1 MHPDPPRM
9 GSVGVPPILNLIVTA
24 AATVALLSLLAATQ
38 ISGTAEAQATGIC
51 DRTPAVR
58 DEILE
63 SLAPGTQ
70 CEDVTETDLNGITT
84 SLSIPDPSLDSLRP
98 DDFKGLTAIRV
109 LSIFDT
115 ALENLPAGIF
125 SDLQSVTSLSLVRNR
140 LTTVEARAFEGLSAM
155 TTLNLSDNPR
165 LESISSEAFEG
176 LGALRNLN
184 LSETRISVLPSGVF
198 DGSASLT
205 TLRLSNTLL
214 VTLPQGVFDPLTAL
228 SQLDLHTNGELTSLP
243 TRTFVN
249 NPSLGRLRLDTNP
262 KLSSL
267 PDEMFSSGHTLVDVN
282 LNGTAIETLPA
293 NFIAALGSIGALDL
307 PSTLTAWPTGFDL
320 PDTLYR
326 LKIRGNETFHTLP
339 DDVLSTPLPQ
349 ALTGLRFHDI
359 QLSDGTLDAIGA
371 HQPVN
376 INSSTDPPPLVP
388 WSDFWF
394 ENTGIT
400 GADLTELIN
409 DWCYNVASCQNWN
422 GPRHLGLQNE
432 DLSDWL
438 DPDGDAATL
447 TEHRAA
453 VQRLNLS
460 GTLTLW
466 NTQMSAGQV
475 TELLTHMPKNLRYL
489 RLLGLELDGLD
500 IGSSTFTFSQ
510 FTELQELMIAESEI
524 GDATAKK
531 IIEDLPP
538 LQNLWLYSNNIQTVP
553 AFPSY
558 PNLIVLHLYRN
569 PLETVTVGAFDSLPA
584 LLTLGLSYGEL
595 VSIPAGMLDNN
606 TRLRF
611 LYLNNNGLD
620 TLPPGIFD
628 NNADLT
634 RLYLNDNKL
643 TELSADLLHKV
654 TDEPVGN
661 KLLVLD
667 LSNNLLTA
675 LPAGFFDGREYLT
688 TLDLSNNLLTELPT
702 DFLDGREY
710 LTTLDLSNNLLTS
723 LPDGIFRDN
732 PRLESL
738 YLHDNELG
746 LVPAQFANLKR
757 LQTFTLEDKKE
768 EVEDETPAPSGLGT
782 ILRIEPGIR
791 AVTLGASDTVRLGV
805 NIYGRQDLLDNSLA
819 GSDEDGD
826 RLRFAWT
833 GDAGGGSFMAISGNS
848 GTDSREV
855 LYTAS
860 ERPGTYILTANL
872 PFDSGCLT
880 VREGEEQLE
889 ALARCSA
896 QFEVTVRRPSQ
907 VESVAVTP
915 VNPPGPISE
924 TLTDS
929 EGTAYAVFNPEDGGS
944 FQGEGVLISAGA
956 GAVANG
962 EFIGISMAETG
973 DASNAGSTDQRYTLG
988 GSSYVIK
995 VVDSSSEPVTNYVLQ
1010 EPATVCLPL
1019 PHELRGN
1026 ITGIAIAAIAPN
1038 NGLTVLASSVKI
1050 TPNGVIV
1057 CGGISGLPA
1066 SVAVG
1071 TLGAPPPL
1079 PVIEP
1084 EETEQALPETGG
1096 TAPSNAGTLW
1106 ALILGS
1112 AIVVSGYAVLR
1123 VARRRNNQMR

>member
-1 MHPDPPRM
+1 M
-9 GSVGVPPILNLIVTA
+9 GVPPILNLIVTA

-84 SLSIPDPSLDSLRP
+84 SLSIPDPSLDSLHP
-98 DDFKGLTAIRV
+98 DDFKGLTAIPRLTIV
-109 LSIFDT
+109 DT
-115 ALENLPAGIF
+115 ALESLPAGIF
-125 SDLQSVTSLSLVRNR
+125 SDLQSVTRMSLARNR
-140 LTTVEARAFEGLSAM
+140 FTTVEARAFEGLTAM
-155 TTLNLSDNPR
+155 TQLDLSSNPR
-165 LESISSEAFEG
+165 LESISPDAFEG
-176 LGALRNLN
+176 LSALQTLN
-184 LSETRISVLPSGVF
+184 LYQTRISTLPSGVF
-198 DGSASLT
+198 DGLT
-205 TLRLSNTLL
+205 GLATLQLSNTPLA
-214 VTLPQGVFDPLTAL
+214 TLPQGVFDPLTAL

-249 NPSLGRLRLDTNP
+249 NPSLGRLRLDPNP
-262 KLSSL
+262 KLASL
-267 PDEMFSSGHTLVDVN
+267 PDEMFSSGHTLIDVN
-282 LNGTAIETLPA
+282 INGTAIETLPA

-326 LKIRGNETFHTLP
+326 LKIRGNERFHTLP
-339 DDVLSTPLPQ
+339 DDVLSAPLPQ
-349 ALTGLRFHDI
+349 SLTRLRFYDI
-359 QLSDGTLDAIGA
+359 RIPDETLDAIGA
-371 HQPVN
+371 HQAVD
-376 INSSTDPPPLVP
+376 IYDGADPPPPKSWYEFHVT
-388 WSDFWF
+388 
-394 ENTGIT
+394 NTGIT
-400 GADLTELIN
+400 GVDLTDLIN
-409 DWCYNVASCQNWN
+409 GWCYNDAACPEWN
-422 GPRHLGLQNE
+422 GPRILSLSNE

-438 DPDGDAATL
+438 DPDGAVTTL
-447 TEHRAA
+447 TQHRAA
-453 VQRLNLS
+453 VQRMS
-460 GTLTLW
+460 IGSSLTL
-466 NTQMSAGQV
+466 NKTQMSAEQV
-475 TELLTHMPKNLRYL
+475 TEMLTYMPKGQNGHL
-489 RLLGLELDGLD
+489 RLLNLDLDRLELGP
-500 IGSSTFTFSQ
+500 STFTFSQ
-510 FTELQELMIAESEI
+510 FTSLRELQIANSQI
-524 GDATAKK
+524 GDATAEK

-538 LQNLWLYSNNIQTVP
+538 IQDLRLHGNSIKTVP
-553 AFPSY
+553 VFPSY
-558 PNLIVLHLYRN
+558 PNLRSLFLHRN
-569 PLETVTVGAFDSLPA
+569 PLETVTPGAFDNLPSLI
-584 LLTLGLSYGEL
+584 TLALSYGEL
-595 VSIPAGMLDNN
+595 ESIPAGMLDNN
-606 TRLRF
+606 ALLRF
-611 LYLNNNGLD
+611 VYLNNNKLRALPAGL
-620 TLPPGIFD
+620 FD
-628 NNADLT
+628 NNAELT
-634 RLYLNDNKL
+634 NLFLNDNML
-643 TELSADLLHKV
+643 TELPAELLHNV
-654 TDEPVGN
+654 TDEPAGT
-661 KLLVLD
+661 KLLILD
-667 LSNNLLTA
+667 LS
-675 LPAGFFDGREYLT
+675 D
-688 TLDLSNNLLTELPT
+688 NLLTELPT

-768 EVEDETPAPSGLGT
+768 EVEVEAPAPSGLGA
-782 ILRIEPGIR
+782 ILRIEPGIGK
-791 AVTLGASDTVRLGV
+791 VTLGASDTVRLGV

-907 VESVAVTP
+907 VEAVAVTP
-915 VNPPGPISE
+915 INPPGPISE

-1096 TAPSNAGTLW
+1096 AAPSNAGTLW
-1106 ALILGS
+1106 ALILGL

-1123 VARRRNNQMR
+1123 VVRRRTDQMR